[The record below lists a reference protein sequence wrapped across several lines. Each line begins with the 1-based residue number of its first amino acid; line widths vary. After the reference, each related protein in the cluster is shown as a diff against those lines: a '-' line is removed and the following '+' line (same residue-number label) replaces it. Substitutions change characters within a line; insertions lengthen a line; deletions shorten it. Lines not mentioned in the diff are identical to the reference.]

1 MAKTPYDNVF
11 RTLLNKSSSPIIPVA
26 NKIFLGLRTGVGALS
41 RGAGVSRSARPV
53 AVLKAPIPPLPNR
66 SEMGRIPDGFS
77 ELTTTPVVG
86 FAARKTQYKQP
97 CDLPLTSSNFHKT
110 LAEQSRAEQ
119 SRAEQSRAEQSRAEQ
134 TFLVGGFLGP
144 QGLFLLH
151 GAGEV
156 ILRPSRYT
164 LSFFS
169 KNPFPGSVASR
180 TRCELHHSSDVL
192 FSFFRKALT
201 CSFIVGRS
209 IICGAGLLLSSC

>member
-1 MAKTPYDNVF
+1 MGLEREWMIAVMAKTPYDNVF

-110 LAEQSRAEQ
+110 RSRSEERRVGKECR
-119 SRAEQSRAEQSRAEQ
+119 SRWS
-134 TFLVGGFLGP
+134 P
-144 QGLFLLH
+144 YH
-151 GAGEV
+151 
-156 ILRPSRYT
+156 
-164 LSFFS
+164 
-169 KNPFPGSVASR
+169 
-180 TRCELHHSSDVL
+180 
-192 FSFFRKALT
+192 
-201 CSFIVGRS
+201 
-209 IICGAGLLLSSC
+209 

>member
-1 MAKTPYDNVF
+1 MIAVMAKTPYDNVF

-119 SRAEQSRAEQSRAEQ
+119 